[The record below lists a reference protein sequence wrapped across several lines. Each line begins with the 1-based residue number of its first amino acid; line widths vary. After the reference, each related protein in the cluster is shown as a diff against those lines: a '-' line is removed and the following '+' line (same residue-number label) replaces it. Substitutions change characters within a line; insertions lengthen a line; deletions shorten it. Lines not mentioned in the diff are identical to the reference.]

1 MKGRALTVVLTAFAT
16 LHLVVAAAPA
26 VVLAVVARKGG
37 LTWAYG
43 IDLVGASVVLGALH
57 GSIVRYRLRSER
69 RAGVRFADAWI
80 AELDALVVLAA
91 SVTGLLYLVL
101 GGFAPEHAAIVNRG
115 WEVVW
120 LWIGVLL
127 AAIGVAELTRSVVL
141 RWLQR
146 DGTDGSRRG
155 VAGYPRPPMSGP
167 VTAPDDAPTEGR
179 APHRAWSAGDT
190 DRFGAVPSPRPRNET
205 APSPGGRSDG

>member
-1 MKGRALTVVLTAFAT
+1 MKGHALTAVLTAFAT
-16 LHLVVAAAPA
+16 LHLVVASAPA

-37 LTWAYG
+37 LTGAHG
-43 IDLVGASVVLGALH
+43 FDLVAAGIVLGAVH
-57 GSIVRYRLRSER
+57 GSIVWHRLRTER

-91 SVTGLLYLVL
+91 SVTGLLFLVL

-120 LWIGVLL
+120 LWIGVLV
-127 AAIGVAELTRSVVL
+127 AAIAVAELTRTIVL

-146 DGTDGSRRG
+146 D
-155 VAGYPRPPMSGP
+155 
-167 VTAPDDAPTEGR
+167 VTADGR
-179 APHRAWSAGDT
+179 PAG
-190 DRFGAVPSPRPRNET
+190 
-205 APSPGGRSDG
+205 SPGGASSWPGERGRRVPSAAHERPRHRPRRRPG